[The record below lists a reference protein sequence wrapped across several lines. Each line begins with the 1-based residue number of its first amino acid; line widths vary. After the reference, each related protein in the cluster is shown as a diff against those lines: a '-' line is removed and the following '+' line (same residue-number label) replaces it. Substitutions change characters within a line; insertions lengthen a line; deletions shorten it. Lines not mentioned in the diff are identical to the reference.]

1 MFLQLCYSCLHGD
14 KLSQIAQLAE
24 LRTVNPLVVGSSPT
38 LGAMKN
44 IQPDQNDY
52 CVDCKVDTLLI
63 GEYYMVHHSVWEDT
77 GLGLY
82 DGMLCISC
90 LEKRISRQ
98 LTSEDFSNFPIN
110 TDPLFRSDLLISRMT
125 K

>member
-1 MFLQLCYSCLHGD
+1 M
-14 KLSQIAQLAE
+14 AE
-24 LRTVNPLVVGSSPT
+24 HRTVNPWVVGSSPT
-38 LGAMKN
+38 LGAMTN
-44 IQPDQNDY
+44 YIPEPNDY
-52 CVDCKVDTLLI
+52 CVDCKINTFII
-63 GEYYMVHHSVWEDT
+63 GEYYMVHHSVWEDS

-90 LEKRISRQ
+90 LEKRIGRQ

-110 TDPLFRSDLLISRMT
+110 KDPIYRSETLLSRMS